1 MSLSATSINRPVL
14 AIVMSIAIVL
24 FGIIGFSFLGVREYP
39 SVDPPIIT
47 VVANYTGANAD
58 VIESQITE
66 PLEESISG
74 IAGIR
79 TLSSV
84 SREGRS
90 TITVEFEL
98 GVDLETAAN
107 DVRDKV
113 SRAVRLLPPD
123 ADNPI
128 VLKADADAIPI
139 AFLSVESPRRDL
151 LQLSDFATN
160 VFKERL
166 QTIPGV
172 SEVQVWGSQ
181 TYAMR
186 IWMDPAKLAAY
197 RLTAIDV
204 RAAVQRE
211 NVELPSGRIEGQS
224 TELTVRTMSRLR
236 SVEDFN
242 NLIVKEA
249 SGSVIRVKDVGYA
262 ELGPENYRTVLK
274 RNGVPLVGI
283 AVIPRSGANY
293 ISIVDEFNRRIED
306 IKRDLPE
313 DIKLSLGFDSSKYIR
328 ESLAEVGQTVGLAF
342 ILVFLVIYFF
352 LRDFRTTIIPMLAV
366 PVSLIGAFFI
376 MYIADFSINV
386 LTLLGIVLAIGLVVD
401 DAIVMLENIFSKIER
416 GMQPREAGIRG
427 STEVYFAIIATT
439 VALAAVFLPVIFLQG
454 LTGRLFREFGIVL
467 SGSVIISA
475 FVALTLTPMM
485 STRILRTKQGHS
497 RFYYKTEPF
506 FNRLTNAYRS
516 SLRSF
521 MERRKLAFAIMGMS
535 VVMIVAFGFFLPSE
549 LAPVEDRS
557 SVRLFAVAPEG
568 ATFEYMDKYM
578 NGVIKELVPSVP
590 ETKSLYSVTSPGF
603 GASSAVNSG
612 FMFMI
617 FTDPDE
623 RERSQ
628 QEIGLQVAGIVQ
640 RHTGARVFVTQDQSI
655 GQRSLGLPVQFVVQ
669 APNFDKLKETLPK
682 VVAEAQK
689 NPAFQFV
696 DVNLKFNKPEVRV
709 EINRDKARDL
719 GVSAFDIGQTLQ
731 LAFSGQR
738 FDFFIMNAKQYQV
751 IGQVTKENRNE
762 PLDLRSI
769 YVKNNKG
776 DLIQLD
782 NLITMT
788 EESSPPQL
796 YRFNRF
802 MSATVSAGLAPGYTI
817 GDGISVMR
825 DVASKVLD
833 ESFSTAL
840 DGPSKDY
847 EESSSSLA
855 FAFLLALV
863 LIYLILA
870 AQFES
875 FRDPFTIMF
884 TVPLA
889 LAGALFCLW
898 YFNQTL
904 NIFSQIGQIMLI
916 GLVTKNGILIVEFGN
931 QRKAQ
936 GLSVVEAIQDAA
948 VQRFRPILMTSFSTI
963 LGTLPIALAI
973 GAGAGSRVSMGIAV
987 IGGLVFASLLT
998 LYVIPAIY
1006 SYVSKAGKEVSNVTD
1021 AGIPPEEKVPEY
1033 VESHEAK

>member
-549 LAPVEDRS
+549 LAPLEDRS

-682 VVAEAQK
+682 FVAEAQK